1 MRAVANNVDVAS
13 MTASRGDEVG
23 VIAIDGPSGSG
34 KSTVSRGLAIRLGVP
49 YLNTGAMYRAATWAV
64 LRAKVNPTDAVEVG
78 RAVAAAE
85 LEVGID
91 PAAPSCE
98 VDGLD
103 VRAPIRGPEVT
114 AVVSAVAAVPMV
126 RQQLVSAQRQIIAA
140 ALRGETEFSQRG
152 IVVEGRDI
160 ATVVAP
166 DAVLKVYLTA
176 SVAARASRRRS
187 DAAGA
192 ATPQLADV
200 QHDLQRRDTLDSTRA
215 TDPLRQATD
224 ATLLDT
230 TTLSVDEVVD
240 RLVELHA
247 AAVAALR

>member
-1 MRAVANNVDVAS
+1 MA
-13 MTASRGDEVG
+13 ASRDGEVG

-34 KSTVSRGLAIRLGVP
+34 KSTVSRGLAARLGVP
-49 YLNTGAMYRAATWAV
+49 YLDTGAMYRAATWAV
-64 LRAKVNPTDAVEVG
+64 LHAKVNPADAAAVG

-91 PAAPSCE
+91 PAAPNCE

-103 VRAPIRGPEVT
+103 VGARIRGPEVT
-114 AVVSAVAAVPMV
+114 AVVSAVAAVPTV
-126 RQQLVSAQRQIIAA
+126 RQQLVAQQRQIIAS

-187 DAAGA
+187 DAAGTA
-192 ATPQLADV
+192 APQLADV
-200 QHDLQRRDTLDSTRA
+200 QRDLQRRDTLDSTRS

-230 TTLSVDEVVD
+230 TVLSVDEVVD